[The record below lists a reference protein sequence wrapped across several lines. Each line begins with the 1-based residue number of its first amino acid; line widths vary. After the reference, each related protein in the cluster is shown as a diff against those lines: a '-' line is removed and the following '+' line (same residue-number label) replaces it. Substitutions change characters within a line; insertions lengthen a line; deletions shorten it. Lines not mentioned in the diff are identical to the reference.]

1 MKKHLIISLL
11 FVVLINSGA
20 GCGNSSDQTI
30 APVAPNYLGTWGT
43 NFDACTPTTG
53 FSVPSIEETLE
64 ISADKII
71 YSQPELT
78 PKNCQGFIT
87 SDYGLRAEYTYTV
100 DKDVIKITPKGT
112 VQKLSGGALTEI
124 VAADKAAAFAQ
135 YLATQLFNKA
145 LISKFT
151 CDGKTLKFDTFGTPS
166 YVKRK

>member
-1 MKKHLIISLL
+1 MKKYLIISLL

-20 GCGNSSDQTI
+20 GCGNSSDQVVT
-30 APVAPNYLGTWGT
+30 PAPNYLGLWGT

-53 FSVPSIEETLE
+53 FSVLNIEETLE

-78 PKNCQGFIT
+78 PKNCQGFIK
-87 SDYGLRAEYTYTV
+87 SDYGLKAEYTYTV

-112 VQKLSGGALTEI
+112 VQKLSGGVLTEI
-124 VAADKAAAFAQ
+124 VAADKAVAFAQ
-135 YLATQLFNKA
+135 YLVTQLFNKE
-145 LISKFT
+145 LSSKFT
-151 CDGKTLKFDTFGTPS
+151 CDGKTLKFETFGTPS